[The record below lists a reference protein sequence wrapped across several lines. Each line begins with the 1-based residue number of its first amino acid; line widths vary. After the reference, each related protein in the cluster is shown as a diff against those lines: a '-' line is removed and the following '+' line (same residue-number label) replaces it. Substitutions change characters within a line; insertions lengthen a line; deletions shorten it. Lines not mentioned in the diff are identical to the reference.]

1 MNREILFRGLKA
13 DGSNEWVYG
22 SLLQSEI
29 STNGHCECAIVNR
42 FAHAYDLGK
51 TEVIPE
57 TVGQFTGLTDKN
69 GTRIFDGDKL
79 KSANDHI
86 GVVGIK
92 NSCCGVFSNNG
103 NSFNPFSNMN
113 LNYWEAIGNI
123 HQK

>member
-1 MNREILFRGLKA
+1 MKNREILFRGLKA

-29 STNGHCECAIVNR
+29 AVNGYCECAIVGR

-57 TVGQFTGLTDKN
+57 TVGQFCGLTDKN
-69 GTRIFDGDKL
+69 GTRIFEGDKMGNEHNVVEWGYDGWCINGDRPL
-79 KSANDHI
+79 YLFHKSQE
-86 GVVGIK
+86 V
-92 NSCCGVFSNNG
+92 
-103 NSFNPFSNMN
+103 
-113 LNYWEAIGNI
+113 IGNI